1 MAPKPTRAAINNLL
15 NLSRHTICP
24 CHGANAA
31 HHHPPGSIISGL
43 RKYATPIDV
52 PIEKEYAFEV
62 RNYDNRSLPM
72 A

>member
-1 MAPKPTRAAINNLL
+1 MAPRASRAAINNLL
-15 NLSRHTICP
+15 NLSRHTMCP

-31 HHHPPGSIISGL
+31 HHHPPGSLLSGM

-52 PIEKEYAFEV
+52 PVEKEYAFEV
-62 RNYDNRSLPM
+62 WEKTLR